1 MDVDLE
7 EKEERG
13 TFEIKGGGKVH
24 LRLLLGGD
32 MKAIRKATMTT
43 VPEYPLIDGK
53 YQRFE
58 APAFDGEL
66 FEEMKNDLTITGWD
80 NIRDRNTKVPVPI
93 TKENKTL
100 LMEKVPEFAAA
111 VNDGLK
117 ALKESEA
124 NRAEAAEKN

>member
-1 MDVDLE
+1 
-7 EKEERG
+7 
-13 TFEIKGGGKVH
+13 
-24 LRLLLGGD
+24 
-32 MKAIRKATMTT
+32 
-43 VPEYPLIDGK
+43 
-53 YQRFE
+53 
-58 APAFDGEL
+58 
-66 FEEMKNDLTITGWD
+66 MKNDLTITGWD